1 MHSIGKEDEL
11 GHVGSQGCVSDEG
24 VAGAIFLGSTHP
36 YVAACQGLVVGPCA
50 LGGSWNPWLHLG
62 RSSGYGYSK
71 TLRLEDI
78 FGSPYP
84 TRSFDR
90 RQH

>member
-1 MHSIGKEDEL
+1 MGKGGEL
-11 GHVGSQGCVSDEG
+11 GHVGSQGCVSDAG
-24 VAGAIFLGSTHP
+24 VAGTIFLGSAHP
-36 YVAACQGLVVGPCA
+36 CVAACQGLVVRPCA

-62 RSSGYGYSK
+62 KSSGCGYSE
-71 TLRLEDI
+71 TLRLKNI

-90 RQH
+90 RQD